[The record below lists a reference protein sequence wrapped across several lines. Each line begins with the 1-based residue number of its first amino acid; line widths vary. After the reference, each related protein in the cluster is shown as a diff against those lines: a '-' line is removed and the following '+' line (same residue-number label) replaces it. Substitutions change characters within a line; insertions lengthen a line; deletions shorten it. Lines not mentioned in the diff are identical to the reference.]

1 MTLPYKP
8 LLRAARTFKCARRT
22 ALLGLLV
29 LASGVVPEPAFAQ
42 PDYPNRAVRIV
53 VPFAPGGTVDIVAR
67 TLSPSFNELVGQ
79 PVIVDN
85 RAGAGGVTG
94 ADNVAKSAPDGY
106 SLLAF
111 HVGLTYGPGLFK
123 KLPYDIKRD
132 FQPVSLI
139 GVAPSLVVVNPASP
153 AKSVSELIALAKM
166 QPGSLNFASAGIG
179 SSSHLAAELLQIVSG
194 AKLTHVPYRGGAPA
208 VTATMA
214 GETQLMIETS
224 ASVLQH
230 IKSGRLRALAVT
242 GESRL
247 ADLPDVPTMKEAGVN
262 DYVYTTWF
270 GLWAPAGTPR
280 TIVDKLNQAT
290 KAALDKPATKQGLA
304 RAGVEARH
312 STVADFEKLVSG
324 DLEKWTGIIKRA
336 GIEPE

>member
-1 MTLPYKP
+1 
-8 LLRAARTFKCARRT
+8 
-22 ALLGLLV
+22 
-29 LASGVVPEPAFAQ
+29 
-42 PDYPNRAVRIV
+42 
-53 VPFAPGGTVDIVAR
+53 
-67 TLSPSFNELVGQ
+67 
-79 PVIVDN
+79 
-85 RAGAGGVTG
+85 
-94 ADNVAKSAPDGY
+94 
-106 SLLAF
+106 LAF

-290 KAALDKPATKQGLA
+290 KAALDKPVTKQGLA